1 MKRREFITLLGGA
14 AAWPFSARAQQP
26 ERMRLVGVLMGSDD
40 NAEARSRITAFLQ
53 ALQDLGWSEGRT
65 VQIDLRWGG
74 HSPEGIAAHA
84 RELVQL
90 KPDVIF
96 TGPTNALIPLQ
107 KETRTIPIVFATVSD
122 PLGQGFVQSLA
133 RPNGNITGF
142 SNLEYSLIGKWLQLL
157 KEAAPGV
164 TQVGLMISTLNASSL
179 KWYQMFKAVAPT
191 LAIEPIDAPISN
203 DDDIKVTIKSLAGR
217 PNSALIVAGDTY
229 VEAPAAR
236 QTIINLTARHRLPAL
251 YGVQSFAPAGG
262 LLVYGID
269 PIDPYRRA
277 ASYVDRI
284 LKGEKPGDLPVQRP
298 TKFRFTV
305 NLKTAKELGL
315 ELSPS
320 LVATADEVL
329 E

>member
-1 MKRREFITLLGGA
+1 
-14 AAWPFSARAQQP
+14 
-26 ERMRLVGVLMGSDD
+26 MGSDD
-40 NAEARSRITAFLQ
+40 NAEARLRITAFLQ

-74 HSPEGIAAHA
+74 HSPEAIAAHA

-107 KETRTIPIVFATVSD
+107 KQTRTIPIVFATVSD

-164 TQVGLMISTLNASSL
+164 TQVGLMISTLNASSP

-191 LAIEPIDAPISN
+191 LAIEPVDAPIRN
-203 DDDIKVTIKSLAGR
+203 DADIEAMINSLAHR
-217 PNSALIVAGDTY
+217 PNSALIVAGDT
-229 VEAPAAR
+229 VLEAPAAR
-236 QTIINLTARHRLPAL
+236 QAIINLTARHRLPAL

-277 ASYVDRI
+277 AGYVDRI
-284 LKGEKPGDLPVQRP
+284 LKGEKPADLPVQRRP
-298 TKFRFTV
+298 SSSLV
-305 NLKTAKELGL
+305 INLKTAKALGL
-315 ELSPS
+315 DIP
-320 LVATADEVL
+320 ADPARPRRRGDRMSAPGKAGAIQPVEVRPK
-329 E
+329 

>member
-1 MKRREFITLLGGA
+1 
-14 AAWPFSARAQQP
+14 
-26 ERMRLVGVLMGSDD
+26 MGSDD

-53 ALQDLGWSEGRT
+53 ALHELGWSEGGT
-65 VQIDLRWGG
+65 VHIDLRWGG
-74 HSPEGIAAHA
+74 HSPERIAAHA

-96 TGPTNALIPLQ
+96 AGPTNALIPLQ
-107 KETRTIPIVFATVSD
+107 QETRAIPIVFATVSD

-203 DDDIKVTIKSLAGR
+203 DDDIEVTIKSLAGR

-236 QTIINLTARHRLPAL
+236 QRIIDLTARHRLPAV

-298 TKFRFTV
+298 TKFRFVV
-305 NLKTAKELGL
+305 NLKTAKALGL
-315 ELSPS
+315 DLSS
-320 LVATADEVL
+320 ILVATADEVI